1 MEANSKLP
9 GDVDAD
15 EVVVSGGRVKR
26 IGVLTEGTVDAA
38 VLLSEGVDEGETLVA
53 VAVATEELSVDAVD
67 VQVDGSKLV
76 SGGGVEEAMLV
87 ADSVVERVE
96 LSVDA
101 DVLSVTDD
109 DSQNGRADDAIEEVE
124 MQLPISKKWRFSCT
138 CLKRSLLLSFK
149 NI

>member
-1 MEANSKLP
+1 M
-9 GDVDAD
+9 
-15 EVVVSGGRVKR
+15 
-26 IGVLTEGTVDAA
+26 
-38 VLLSEGVDEGETLVA
+38 VA

-67 VQVDGSKLV
+67 IQVNGSKLV

-101 DVLSVTDD
+101 DVVSVADD

-124 MQLPISKKWRFSCT
+124 MQLPIAKKWRFSYT
-138 CLKRSLLLSFK
+138 
-149 NI
+149 

>member
-1 MEANSKLP
+1 M
-9 GDVDAD
+9 
-15 EVVVSGGRVKR
+15 
-26 IGVLTEGTVDAA
+26 
-38 VLLSEGVDEGETLVA
+38 

-96 LSVDA
+96 LSIDA
-101 DVLSVTDD
+101 DVVSVADN

-124 MQLPISKKWRFSCT
+124 MQLPIAKKWRFSYT
-138 CLKRSLLLSFK
+138 
-149 NI
+149 